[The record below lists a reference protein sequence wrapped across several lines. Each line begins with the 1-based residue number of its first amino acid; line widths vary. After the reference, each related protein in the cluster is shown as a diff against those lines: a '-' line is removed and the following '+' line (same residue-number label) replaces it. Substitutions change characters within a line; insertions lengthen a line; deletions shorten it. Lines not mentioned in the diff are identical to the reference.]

1 MLVNKILPE
10 KNDFQLA
17 EDAVKL
23 LERQLA
29 VWELLKTNYDKLAGI
44 INKEIR
50 YEDYKFIVQYNP
62 GRIKSTTADVS
73 DSGIQ
78 NRKCF
83 LCKENLPEQQSG
95 IMYNKKFNLLCN
107 PYPVVGKHFTIV
119 KLKHM
124 PQQIVGNIEDLL
136 DLTRQMSKYF
146 TLFYNGPKCGASAP
160 DHMHFQAI
168 EKKKMP
174 LEDDFKKLIN
184 DSRNFKI
191 DKSRISIVA
200 AETYPSKPIIVE
212 SEYKGEIL
220 KAFRI
225 ILNGLKKIYEPKKEP
240 MINIVSTYEVNKWS
254 LFIFPRREHR
264 PKEFYTGELLVSPA
278 ALDMSGLIIVP
289 RKEDFDKIDR
299 DKLIDIYKQ
308 VSFTKEY
315 YEFLKKKLFD
325 NFIRY

>member
-1 MLVNKILPE
+1 MLTNKIE
-10 KNDFQLA
+10 KNEFRLA
-17 EDAVKL
+17 NEAAGL
-23 LERQLA
+23 LEMQLEE
-29 VWELLKTNYDKLAGI
+29 WEFLKANYEKLADI
-44 INKEIR
+44 IAKEIR
-50 YEDYKFIVQYNP
+50 YEDYKFIALHNP
-62 GRIKSTTADVS
+62 ERIKSTAADVS
-73 DSGIQ
+73 DSGIK

-83 LCKENLPEQQSG
+83 LCKENLPVEQRG
-95 IMYNKKFNLLCN
+95 IVYDKKYYLLCN
-107 PYPVVGKHFTIV
+107 PYPVVGKHYTIV

-174 LEDDFKKLIN
+174 LEDDFKKLIS
-184 DSRNFKI
+184 DSRNFRI
-191 DKSRISIVA
+191 DKSRISITA
-200 AETYPSKPIIVE
+200 AETYPGKPVIVE
-212 SEYKGEIL
+212 SEHKGEIL
-220 KAFRI
+220 KAFRT
-225 ILNGLKKIYEPKKEP
+225 ILNGLKKIYEPKEEP
-240 MINIVSTYEVNKWS
+240 MINIVSTYEGNKWS

-264 PKEFYTGELLVSPA
+264 PAEFYSGELIVSPA
-278 ALDMSGLIIVP
+278 ALDMAGLVIVP

-315 YEFLKKKLFD
+315 YEFLKKKLFEKY
-325 NFIRY
+325 IRV